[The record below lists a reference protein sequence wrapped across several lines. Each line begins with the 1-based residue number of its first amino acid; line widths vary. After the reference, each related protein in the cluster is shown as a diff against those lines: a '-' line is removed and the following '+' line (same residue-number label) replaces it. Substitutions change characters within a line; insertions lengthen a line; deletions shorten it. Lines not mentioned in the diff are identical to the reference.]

1 MLKALDA
8 NEVISTSL
16 EAFFI
21 SIPWFAWQ
29 ISALLNY
36 FLRKFLEG
44 EFLERK
50 FLGQFR
56 ARLFASHAQ
65 LLGIL
70 IDFSFSKYGGGDNY
84 FSLLHFFQ
92 VLGS

>member
-29 ISALLNY
+29 LSALAL
-36 FLRKFLEG
+36 FFKLSLEKV
-44 EFLERK
+44 F
-50 FLGQFR
+50 
-56 ARLFASHAQ
+56 
-65 LLGIL
+65 
-70 IDFSFSKYGGGDNY
+70 GGGFGRGY
-84 FSLLHFFQ
+84 LRPMPSCWAF
-92 VLGS
+92 